1 MFDFD
6 VYGEPVAKGRPRFFG
21 THAVTPERTR
31 TQEELVA
38 SEFLRHYPQA
48 QPLKGEV
55 MMTIVFYK
63 SSHGKPD
70 LDNLEKLVKDALNGL
85 AYTDDQQ
92 IKLTLCAMLDPD
104 RMALGKRVIGLVKRR
119 QGMPLT
125 YGGIEYEPHTGIHIE
140 PLGGTI
146 HDGIRHATESM
157 KGLLHDAGNDARYR

>member
-1 MFDFD
+1 M
-6 VYGEPVAKGRPRFFG
+6 
-21 THAVTPERTR
+21 
-31 TQEELVA
+31 
-38 SEFLRHYPQA
+38 
-48 QPLKGEV
+48 
-55 MMTIVFYK
+55 
-63 SSHGKPD
+63 
-70 LDNLEKLVKDALNGL
+70 NGL

-92 IKLTLCAMLDPD
+92 IKLTLCAMLEPD